1 VNSLFV
7 LDVETYQRGFVISRQ
22 ALFLRPW
29 MIAQGHFPAQAQE
42 LVSMAG
48 VAVPRFADFATV
60 DLAASVL
67 QGGEPAPAGD
77 APLRRVARAWTGCAA
92 RSRRLR
98 SHWKPHGVM
107 DTMLT
112 GPQTDD
118 VALMLVRTRTLSS
131 DQVVTW
137 DIPADPAYVSRA
149 RTLAGEQLEAWGL
162 AESSF
167 VTELV
172 VSELVTNAIRYGSPP
187 IHLRLIR
194 DATLICEVSDG
205 SSTAPHMRRARIF
218 DEGGRGLLLVAQLT
232 QRWGTRH
239 STAGKTIWY
248 EQTLPATEQGH

>member
-1 VNSLFV
+1 
-7 LDVETYQRGFVISRQ
+7 
-22 ALFLRPW
+22 
-29 MIAQGHFPAQAQE
+29 
-42 LVSMAG
+42 
-48 VAVPRFADFATV
+48 
-60 DLAASVL
+60 
-67 QGGEPAPAGD
+67 
-77 APLRRVARAWTGCAA
+77 
-92 RSRRLR
+92 
-98 SHWKPHGVM
+98 M

-239 STAGKTIWY
+239 STAGKTIWC
-248 EQTLPATEQGH
+248 EQTLPTTEQGH